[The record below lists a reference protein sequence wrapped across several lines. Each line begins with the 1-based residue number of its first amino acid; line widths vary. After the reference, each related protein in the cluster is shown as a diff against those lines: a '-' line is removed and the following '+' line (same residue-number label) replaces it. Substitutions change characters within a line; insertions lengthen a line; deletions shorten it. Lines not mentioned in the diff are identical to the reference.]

1 MKNVF
6 NENNFDQKKFWS
18 KKIMIEKFFRRLYIF
33 SIFPTVS
40 KTSTEN
46 ELGIDV
52 SAAFDVSDAT
62 DVLDALIASDA
73 FDEFDDFD
81 EFDGVLFLLMDV
93 SLAEKVG
100 GKSSS
105 TEIASKKSGR
115 GSVERV

>member
-1 MKNVF
+1 
-6 NENNFDQKKFWS
+6 
-18 KKIMIEKFFRRLYIF
+18 MIEKFFRRLYIF

-73 FDEFDDFD
+73 LDEFDDFDDFD